1 MAEEKEVQET
11 EETAEANGAAEATE
25 SGGEQSGK
33 FEALLTQIDEMTVRD
48 LVDLVEDIEKRYNV
62 SAQAAP
68 MMMAAG
74 GGAGG
79 DAGGAEAGGKV
90 NVMLKGA
97 GQQKVQVIKKVKEI
111 TGKGLKESKELVDG
125 APSAIKEGVEMDEAN
140 EIKAALEE
148 VGAEVEFK

>member
-11 EETAEANGAAEATE
+11 EETAASNGAAEASND
-25 SGGEQSGK
+25 SGAEQSGK

-62 SAQAAP
+62 SAAAAP

-79 DAGGAEAGGKV
+79 DDRKLARSRAC
-90 NVMLKGA
+90 
-97 GQQKVQVIKKVKEI
+97 I
-111 TGKGLKESKELVDG
+111 
-125 APSAIKEGVEMDEAN
+125 APLIRGVSRVPLDLWA
-140 EIKAALEE
+140 
-148 VGAEVEFK
+148 